1 MLRENEMNDTLE
13 RDDLMLLNAAMAGV
27 LEPVPPPAALKAQI
41 LTAVRG
47 IPQDSVL
54 IRAAEGRWSKV
65 ADGVRVKALSFDKE
79 RNTATLLMVLEPGST
94 LPEHGH
100 HGAEQTF
107 VVSGSCR
114 IGAIS
119 LRAGDFHAAG
129 AGSHHG
135 TVVSDEGCE
144 LLLVVD
150 KDDCLAA

>member
-1 MLRENEMNDTLE
+1 MNDTLE
-13 RDDLMLLNAAMAGV
+13 RDDLQLLGSVLAEG
-27 LEPVPPPAALKAQI
+27 LEPVPPPPGLKALI

-47 IPQDSVL
+47 IPQDSTIL
-54 IRAAEGRWSKV
+54 RAHEGRWTKI
-65 ADGVRVKALSFDKE
+65 ADGVRAKTLSFDRE

-94 LPEHGH
+94 LAEHRH
-100 HGAEQTF
+100 HGPEQTF

-114 IGAIS
+114 IGALS
-119 LRAGDFHAAG
+119 LRAGDFHTAG

-150 KDDCLAA
+150 RDDCLAA

>member
-1 MLRENEMNDTLE
+1 MNEMLE

-27 LEPVPPPAALKAQI
+27 LEPVAPPPALKAQI
-41 LTAVRG
+41 LFAVRG
-47 IPQDSVL
+47 IPQDSVIL
-54 IRAAEGRWSKV
+54 RAHEGRWTKL
-65 ADGVRVKALSFDKE
+65 ADGVRVKALSSDKA
-79 RNTATLLMVLEPGST
+79 RHTATLLMVLEPGSI
-94 LPEHGH
+94 LPEHEH
-100 HGAEQTF
+100 HGPEQTF

-114 IGAIS
+114 IGALS
-119 LRAGDFHAAG
+119 LRAGDYHATG

>member
-1 MLRENEMNDTLE
+1 MNGTLE

-27 LEPVPPPAALKAQI
+27 LEP
-41 LTAVRG
+41 
-47 IPQDSVL
+47 
-54 IRAAEGRWSKV
+54 
-65 ADGVRVKALSFDKE
+65 
-79 RNTATLLMVLEPGST
+79 GSI
-94 LPEHGH
+94 LPEHQH
-100 HGAEQTF
+100 HGPEQTF

-114 IGAIS
+114 IGALS
-119 LRAGDFHAAG
+119 LRAGDYHATG

>member
-1 MLRENEMNDTLE
+1 MNEMLE
-13 RDDLMLLNAAMAGV
+13 RDDLMLLNAAVAGV
-27 LEPVPPPAALKAQI
+27 LEPVAPPPALKAQI

-54 IRAAEGRWSKV
+54 VRAVEGRWTKV

-79 RNTATLLMVLEPGST
+79 RHTATLLMVLDPGAT

-107 VVSGSCR
+107 VVNGSCR
-114 IGAIS
+114 IGAMA
-119 LRAGDFHAAG
+119 LRKGDFHAAG

-150 KDDCLAA
+150 NDDCLAA

>member
-1 MLRENEMNDTLE
+1 MNDTLD
-13 RDDLMLLNAAMAGV
+13 RDDLMILGAAMSGV
-27 LEPVPPPAALKAQI
+27 LEPVAPPPSVKAALMSAI
-41 LTAVRG
+41 RG
-47 IPQDSVL
+47 IPQDSTIL
-54 IRAAEGRWSKV
+54 RAHEGRWTKI
-65 ADGVRVKALSFDKE
+65 ANGVRTKTLSFD
-79 RNTATLLMVLEPGST
+79 RNRDTATILMILEPGST

-100 HGAEQTF
+100 HGFEQTF

-114 IGAIS
+114 IGALS
-119 LRAGDFHAAG
+119 LRAGDFHTAG

>member
-1 MLRENEMNDTLE
+1 MNDTLE
-13 RDDLMLLNAAMAGV
+13 RDDLQLLDNFFAAG
-27 LEPVPPPAALKAQI
+27 LEPVAPPPALKALI
-41 LTAVRG
+41 MTAVRG
-47 IPQDSVL
+47 IPQDSTIL
-54 IRAAEGRWSKV
+54 RAHEGRWTKIE
-65 ADGVRVKALSFDKE
+65 DGVRVKTLSFDRE

-94 LPEHGH
+94 LAEHSH

-114 IGAIS
+114 IGSLS
-119 LRAGDFHAAG
+119 LRAGDFHTAG

>member
-1 MLRENEMNDTLE
+1 MNETLD
-13 RDDLMLLNAAMAGV
+13 RDDVMLLNAAVAG
-27 LEPVPPPAALKAQI
+27 LIEPVAPPPALKAAI
-41 LTAVRG
+41 MTAVRG
-47 IPQDSVL
+47 IPQDSTLV
-54 IRAAEGRWSKV
+54 RAHEGRWTKV
-65 ADGVRVKALSFDKE
+65 ADGVRCKTLSFD
-79 RNTATLLMVLEPGST
+79 RQRDTATILMVLEPGST

-100 HGAEQTF
+100 HGFEQTF

-114 IGAIS
+114 IGALS
-119 LRAGDFHAAG
+119 LRAGDFHTAG